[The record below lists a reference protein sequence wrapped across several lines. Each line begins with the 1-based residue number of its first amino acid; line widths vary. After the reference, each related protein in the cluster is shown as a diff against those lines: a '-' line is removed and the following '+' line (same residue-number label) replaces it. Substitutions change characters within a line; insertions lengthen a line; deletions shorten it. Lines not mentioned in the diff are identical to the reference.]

1 MRLRTCFRWNPKT
14 RGHMFRGER
23 RSFREHLTESRAAV
37 ATWQVDFK
45 KGHTKECRKG
55 KFSCHTRRFNHVQ
68 LAFPG
73 LVKRGD
79 SFDRM
84 CELMHQLDQLNV
96 CDKFAAMLKNDVRT
110 SDPRCDH
117 GLQCQHVVHHALTI
131 IPRFTGVLARR
142 RLESGCAGG
151 FPLFFSSLPSR
162 YRRWQG
168 YWWNGCRLRTSEK

>member
-1 MRLRTCFRWNPKT
+1 MAGRLQ
-14 RGHMFRGER
+14 ER
-23 RSFREHLTESRAAV
+23 RSRKGDVGRAESRATLV
-37 ATWQVDFK
+37 VSTM
-45 KGHTKECRKG
+45 C
-55 KFSCHTRRFNHVQ
+55 S

-73 LVKRGD
+73 LVKRGVA
-79 SFDRM
+79 FDRM
-84 CELMHQLDQLNV
+84 CELLHQLDQLNV
-96 CDKFAAMLKNDVRT
+96 CDKFAAMLKNNVRT

-117 GLQCQHVVHHALTI
+117 GLQCQHVVHHADTI

-168 YWWNGCRLRTSEK
+168 YWWNGCRLRTSGK